1 MPPDYALSGD
11 GSACTAH
18 APRDGAAHL
27 CRQARTGDCQVRP
40 ASFNQSCAAQLL
52 AEGRRQKAE
61 GRRQKAEGRQNNA
74 SARSRAR
81 LRRITGAYHA
91 CAAAI

>member
-27 CRQARTGDCQVRP
+27 CRQARTGDCQVRQ

-52 AEGRRQKAE
+52 
-61 GRRQKAEGRQNNA
+61 AEGRQNNA

>member
-27 CRQARTGDCQVRP
+27 CRQARTGDCQVRQ

-52 AEGRRQKAE
+52 AE